1 MDGGEKDSGKTPA
14 QSPEVLNEQAAE
26 LLDRLAARSQDE
38 LDLDDLD
45 IFLDQLD
52 PNFKT
57 ALDTIA
63 QDTDLKAV
71 DVESDDQAAAYF
83 EEVERWKN
91 SSGFPHLLYK
101 VFPFTPRVSLHLKIL
116 YFKTKR
122 WVIANWIQ
130 FKNTTHDFVLRT
142 WKNSVTNFKS
152 RRQDLAV
159 STKKSLRD
167 FKFLSWRVKARLYL
181 TLMLGFGGTT
191 VVILM
196 LQGKL
201 IPRDSNL
208 FISSLEDVATGT
220 YHYNPEDSQEYFY
233 DNIRSVPNLFLVPKV
248 ITNIKP
254 SMESGP
260 NPMAAI
266 EFFAE
271 GFTPEVIIEMK
282 DREPALRDLAA
293 RTIEDFSFDE
303 LESTSGK
310 QKLNQVL
317 AREFNRILST
327 GQVKA
332 IRIKNIV
339 LKP

>member
-1 MDGGEKDSGKTPA
+1 MDGGEKDLRKAPA

-26 LLDRLAARSQDE
+26 LLDRLAAKNQDE
-38 LDLDDLD
+38 LDIDDLD

-52 PNFKT
+52 PNFKM
-57 ALDTIA
+57 ALDTIG
-63 QDTDLKAV
+63 QDTELKAV
-71 DVESDDQAAAYF
+71 DVESDDRAAAYF
-83 EEVERWKN
+83 EELELWKN
-91 SSGFPHLLYK
+91 SSGLSRLVYK

-122 WVIANWIQ
+122 WIIANWIQ
-130 FKNTTHDFVLRT
+130 FKNTSHDFILRT
-142 WKNSVTNFKS
+142 WKNSVANFKS
-152 RRQDLAV
+152 RRQELAA

-167 FKFLSWRVKARLYL
+167 YKFLSWRVKARLYL
-181 TLMLGFGGTT
+181 TLLLGIGGTT
-191 VVILM
+191 VAILVF
-196 LQGKL
+196 QGKL
-201 IPRDSNL
+201 IPRDSDL

-220 YHYNPEDSQEYFY
+220 YHYNPEDAQEYFY

-303 LESTSGK
+303 LESSSGK

-317 AREFNRILST
+317 AREFNRVLST